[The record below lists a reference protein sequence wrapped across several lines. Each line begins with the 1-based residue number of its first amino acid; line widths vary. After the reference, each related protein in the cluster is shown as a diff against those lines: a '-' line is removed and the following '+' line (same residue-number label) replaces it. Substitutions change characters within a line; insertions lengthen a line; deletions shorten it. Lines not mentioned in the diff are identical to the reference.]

1 MITYKNISYSAK
13 TFYGVK
19 FNPGETKS
27 VPGYI
32 NHRSMVRI
40 FGAPNLGTP
49 DISDKKV
56 QETQSTSESEPISLF
71 EEPKP
76 NKVETRGRKKKST
89 DPEKESLA
97 ETETKIELSKEETTD
112 GNYC

>member
-1 MITYKNISYSAK
+1 MITYKNISFSAK

-32 NHRSMVRI
+32 NHKGLVRV

-49 DISDKKV
+49 DISDTKV
-56 QETQSTSESEPISLF
+56 QESQPVPEPLSLF

-76 NKVETRGRKKKST
+76 SKVETRGRKKKST
-89 DPEKESLA
+89 DPEKVSFA
-97 ETETKIELSKEETTD
+97 ETETKIELSKEETSN
-112 GNYC
+112 GN